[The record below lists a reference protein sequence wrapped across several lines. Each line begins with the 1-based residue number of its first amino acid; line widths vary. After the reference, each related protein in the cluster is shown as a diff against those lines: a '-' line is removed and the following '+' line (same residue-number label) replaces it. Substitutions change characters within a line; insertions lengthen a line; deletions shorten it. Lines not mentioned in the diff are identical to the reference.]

1 MLSWRTW
8 KANVRVTDVWFPFVT
23 IDVVIFVLEWSPL
36 VLGNTWG
43 EFVTGEIPLVNGGV
57 WL

>member
-23 IDVVIFVLEWSPL
+23 IDVVIFVLEWAP
-36 VLGNTWG
+36 VGAWKHRG

>member
-1 MLSWRTW
+1 M
-8 KANVRVTDVWFPFVT
+8 RVTDVWFPFVT
-23 IDVVIFVLEWSPL
+23 IDVVIFVLEWRPL